1 MKPAPFEYDDP
12 RTIDDAL
19 DLLAEHGDEC
29 KVIAGG
35 QSLVPLMNFR
45 LARPRRL
52 IDINRIDSLAHIT
65 PAPGGLVIGALT
77 RHADVERSRAV
88 AEGWPLLSEAIVWV
102 GHPQIR
108 NRGTIGGSVA
118 HADPAAELPAVFA
131 AMDATFQV
139 RSKHGARL
147 VRWHDFFRSEFTTSI
162 IPEELV
168 VGVEVP
174 EPDPQAGAAFVEFA
188 RRHGDFALGGAAVVL
203 KLDRDGVCERAAIAL
218 VAAGPKPV
226 RATTAEAQLVGNNVD
241 AEAIQAAAS
250 RAVEGLHPT
259 SDVHGSTEYRV
270 KLLRVMVQRALTAA
284 AERARIKAR

>member
-12 RTIDDAL
+12 RTVDEAL
-19 DLLAEHGDEC
+19 DLLAEHGEEC

-52 IDINRIDSLAHIT
+52 IDLNRIDSLAHIT
-65 PAPGGLVIGALT
+65 RSPGRLVIGAMT
-77 RHADVERSRAV
+77 RHADVERSPVV
-88 AEGWPLLSEAIVWV
+88 AEAWPLLSEAIVWV

-108 NRGTIGGSVA
+108 NRGTIGGSAA

-131 AMDATFQV
+131 AMEATFQV
-139 RSKHGARL
+139 RSKYGARS
-147 VRWHDFFRSEFTTSI
+147 VRWDDFFRSEFTTSI
-162 IPEELV
+162 IPEELL

-174 EPDPQAGAAFVEFA
+174 EQDPQAGTAFVEFA

-203 KLDRDGVCERAAIAL
+203 KLDRFGVCERAAIAL

-226 RATTAEAQLVGNNVD
+226 RATAAEAQLVGNKID
-241 AEAIQAAAS
+241 AEAIQAAAG

-259 SDVHGSTEYRV
+259 ADVHGSTEYRV
-270 KLLRVMVQRALTAA
+270 KLLRVMVQRGLTAA
-284 AERARIKAR
+284 AERARIKVR

>member
-1 MKPAPFEYDDP
+1 MKPAAFEYDDP
-12 RTIDDAL
+12 RTVDEAL

-52 IDINRIDSLAHIT
+52 IDINGIDSLAHVT
-65 PAPGGLVIGALT
+65 RSSGRLVIGAMT
-77 RHADVERSRAV
+77 RHADVERSPVV
-88 AEGWPLLSEAIVWV
+88 AESWPLLSEAIVWV

-131 AMDATFQV
+131 ALDATFQV
-139 RSKHGARL
+139 RSKYGARA
-147 VRWHDFFRSEFTTSI
+147 VPWDQFFRSEFTTSM

-174 EPDPQAGAAFVEFA
+174 EQDPKTGAAFVEFA

-203 KLDRDGVCERAAIAL
+203 KLDGAGVCERAAVAL
-218 VAAGPKPV
+218 VAAGPKPL
-226 RATTAEAQLVGNNVD
+226 RATAAEQQLVGSTVD
-241 AEAIQAAAS
+241 AKAIESAAG

-259 SDVHGSTEYRV
+259 ADLHGSVEYRL
-270 KLLRVMVQRALTAA
+270 KLLRVMVQRALSAA
-284 AERARIKAR
+284 GERARAKGR